1 MGKTMI
7 NINKSAVEAK
17 IMGQWEKVLP
27 ALTQEILN
35 DCNQYVKWDN
45 GILAMSSQTHTDF
58 KKGVMRWVTP
68 YARRQYWEIKTAY
81 RDTNPKATWKWVHAA
96 KAERESTWIRQAAV
110 LMGVKS

>member
-17 IMGQWEKVLP
+17 IMGQFEKILP
-27 ALTQEILN
+27 MLTEEILN
-35 DCNQYVKWDN
+35 DCNQYVKWDF
-45 GILAMSSQTHTDF
+45 GDLAMSSQTHTDF
-58 KKGVMRWVTP
+58 KKGIMRWVTP
-68 YARRQYWEIKTAY
+68 YARRQYWEIKTNLSG
-81 RDTNPKATWKWVHAA
+81 DPKRTWKWVHAA